1 MKPLSLLCTAT
12 FIVGLITNAHS
23 QSAPIL
29 SDANWHSLGGIPG
42 ASGVVN
48 ATAVDSA
55 GNLYIGGTFFVVGN
69 VIANYIA
76 KWDGTNW
83 SPLAKE
89 ILGAPNTTVSAL
101 AFMGNDLYA

>member
-1 MKPLSLLCTAT
+1 M
-12 FIVGLITNAHS
+12 GLITNADS
-23 QSAPIL
+23 QSAPIF

-42 ASGVVN
+42 ATGPVN
-48 ATAVDSA
+48 ATATDSA

-69 VIANYIA
+69 LVANYIA

-89 ILGAPNTTVSAL
+89 
-101 AFMGNDLYA
+101 